1 MSDPDPSDTVPQRR
15 RRTFFGLGRR
25 PDASAHAPEGSNGTT
40 EISAPAT
47 PQAMR
52 LRIQEFQ
59 ELRVDDVMVARA
71 EVRAVEVSTEFPE
84 LLKIFADCTHS
95 RLPVFRETL
104 DDPIGFVHIK
114 DVVSELAKGG
124 EPQKRPLERLH
135 REVLYVPPSMML
147 TDLLVKMQSTRIHLA
162 LVVDEYGGTDGLV
175 SLEDLV
181 EEIVGDIEDEHDD
194 EEPMFV
200 RRSARVWE
208 ADARTEIH
216 DFAEETGI
224 DLELSDDDSEFDTL
238 GGIAFALAGRVPVRG
253 EILRHPSGVEIEILD
268 ADARRIR
275 RLRLRTPEPVP
286 EPSSPAR
293 E

>member
-1 MSDPDPSDTVPQRR
+1 MSDPDPSEAGPSRGLRKFLGLRRKAAEPVAVPEDHPQAEA
-15 RRTFFGLGRR
+15 T
-25 PDASAHAPEGSNGTT
+25 SN
-40 EISAPAT
+40 

-52 LRIQEFQ
+52 LRLQEFQ
-59 ELRVDDVMVARA
+59 DLRVEDVMVARA
-71 EVRAVEVSTEFPE
+71 EVKAVEVSTEFPE
-84 LLKIFADCTHS
+84 LLKIFAECTHS
-95 RLPVFRETL
+95 RLPVFRESL

-124 EPQKRPLERLH
+124 EPPKRPLERLH
-135 REVLYVPPSMML
+135 RDVLYVPPSMKL
-147 TDLLVKMQSTRIHLA
+147 ADLLVKMQSTRIHLA

-200 RRSARVWE
+200 RRSTRVWE

-224 DLELSDDDSEFDTL
+224 DLELDDDDAEFDTL

-275 RLRLRTPEPVP
+275 RLRLRTPEPVAAPRPP
-286 EPSSPAR
+286 E
-293 E
+293 